1 MTTSARSRA
10 TQLGAIGFAAVA
22 LGCAA
27 LAAYLLARMMDA
39 KGYSKDKVRPVVV
52 AKRALPAAQPFAE
65 EDLTIVQWPE
75 SSVPPGAVSDPKALF
90 AGNKTPVPTSA
101 ILQGEPVL
109 PARLAGARQGTALAA
124 LVRDGYRA
132 VAVKADDSVGRSGL
146 VYPGAFV
153 DVLATVKDPNG
164 RGPSTRIAVSD
175 VRVLAVELET
185 DVATRRPKPIDANG
199 TMGEVSQK
207 NVYQGTVVTLEVTPE
222 DAEVVSLVAR
232 EGKVDLALR
241 NGADRAKVE
250 TKGAIPL
257 MFSAFAPAP
266 EDGEAPAVLSL
277 LKTAAEQNAELKK
290 AEKGS
295 QAGGAAS
302 RRKEGKGRI
311 SLDAVRERG
320 DRIETYNAR

>member
-1 MTTSARSRA
+1 MSTSARSRA

-39 KGYSKDKVRPVVV
+39 KGYSKDKVHPVVV
-52 AKRALPAAQPFAE
+52 AKRSLPAAQPFME

-90 AGNKTPVPTSA
+90 VGNKSPVPTGA

-146 VYPGAFV
+146 VYPGASV

-164 RGPSTRIAVSD
+164 RGPSTRIAVAD

-185 DVATRRPKPIDANG
+185 DVATRRPRTTENG
-199 TMGEVSQK
+199 GMGEVSQK
-207 NVYQGTVVTLEVTPE
+207 NIYQGTVVTLEVSPA

-241 NGADRAKVE
+241 NGADRAKVD

-257 MFSAFAPAP
+257 MFSAFAPVPEEGDAP
-266 EDGEAPAVLSL
+266 SAQSL

-290 AEKGS
+290 AEKG
-295 QAGGAAS
+295 AGGGK
-302 RRKEGKGRI
+302 RKEGKGRI